1 MPLREIEQVRYR
13 RVLTGI
19 PELDRVLGGGVVP
32 GSAVLVGGDPGIGKS
47 TLLLQM
53 CSTLQL
59 EGGAILYV
67 TGEESK
73 EQVGMRASRLNV
85 QNPGLFILAET
96 DLDVI
101 LAAAA
106 QLKPQTMIIDSI
118 QTMNAADVQSGA
130 GSVSQVRERRG

>member
-1 MPLREIEQVRYR
+1 MPRVQFVEQLCGGDCVRALCRAPAVRPLPAGKTPVPLREIEQVRYR

-59 EGGAILYV
+59 EGGAIL
-67 TGEESK
+67 
-73 EQVGMRASRLNV
+73 
-85 QNPGLFILAET
+85 
-96 DLDVI
+96 
-101 LAAAA
+101 
-106 QLKPQTMIIDSI
+106 
-118 QTMNAADVQSGA
+118 
-130 GSVSQVRERRG
+130 

>member
-1 MPLREIEQVRYR
+1 MWKKSCPRPDPVLRRQNPFPLRARPVPLREIEQVRYR

-59 EGGAILYV
+59 DGGAILYV

-73 EQVGMRASRLNV
+73 EQVGMRAARLNV
-85 QNPGLFILAET
+85 RNPRP
-96 DLDVI
+96 VY
-101 LAAAA
+101 
-106 QLKPQTMIIDSI
+106 
-118 QTMNAADVQSGA
+118 SG
-130 GSVSQVRERRG
+130 

>member
-1 MPLREIEQVRYR
+1 MCIRDRPLPAARAPVPLREIEQVRYR

-59 EGGAILYV
+59 DGGAIPVSY
-67 TGEESK
+67 TH
-73 EQVGMRASRLNV
+73 
-85 QNPGLFILAET
+85 
-96 DLDVI
+96 LDVYKRQVWRWLCN
-101 LAAAA
+101 LAAGV
-106 QLKPQTMIIDSI
+106 T
-118 QTMNAADVQSGA
+118 
-130 GSVSQVRERRG
+130 